1 MTRRIGI
8 IGTLLLLGSLML
20 AGGIAFAAEGAAFE
34 VTVTNV
40 TRGQTFT
47 PILLASHKAGVRLFT
62 PGQPASE
69 ELAILAE
76 SGNVAPLADLLVSLP
91 EVFEVTDT
99 GTTLGPGQTVT
110 VTVNTRGAFDHI
122 SVAAMLIPTNDG
134 FFALNGVPGPTKP
147 EQMTMFISP
156 AYDAGSEFN
165 DEDCANIPGPPD
177 VCSGEGVSDPAS
189 DDEGFVHIHAGI
201 HGITTQL
208 EPATYDWRNPVA
220 SIRVKRVVGDH

>member
-1 MTRRIGI
+1 
-8 IGTLLLLGSLML
+8 ML
-20 AGGIAFAAEGAAFE
+20 AGGVVFAAEETAFE

-47 PILLASHKAGVRLFT
+47 PILVASHKAGVRLFT

-91 EVFEVTDT
+91 EVLEVTDT

-134 FFALNGVPGPTKP
+134 FFAMNGVPGPTKP
-147 EQMTMFISP
+147 EQVTMFISP

>member
-1 MTRRIGI
+1 MMRRIGV
-8 IGTLLLLGSLML
+8 IGIALLLGALVMVVSD
-20 AGGIAFAAEGAAFE
+20 AFAAERMAFE
-34 VTVTNV
+34 VTITNV

-47 PILLASHKAGVRLFT
+47 PVLVASHLAGVHLFT

-76 SGNVAPLADLLVSLP
+76 SGNVTPLADLLESLP
-91 EVFEVTDT
+91 EVLKVTDT

-110 VTVNTRGAFDHI
+110 ITVVTRGAFDHI

-134 FFALNGVPGPTKP
+134 FFALNGVQGPIKP
-147 EQMTMFISP
+147 NQMTMFTSP

-165 DEDCANIPGPPD
+165 NEDCASIPGPPN
-177 VCSGEGVSDPAS
+177 VCNGEGVSDPAF

-201 HGITTQL
+201 HGFTSQL
-208 EPATYDWRNPVA
+208 DPATYDWRNPVA
-220 SIRVKRVVGDH
+220 SIRVKRVVGNN